1 MVAWYD
7 HMIYIK
13 RGVYKI
19 YIHIVDPGNSSNNT
33 QHISRPFTPEK
44 RPIQH
49 SPHVQLLREDLKN
62 KENNK
67 EIIK

>member
-1 MVAWYD
+1 MSTLWTLGIPATTPN
-7 HMIYIK
+7 IIF
-13 RGVYKI
+13 
-19 YIHIVDPGNSSNNT
+19 
-33 QHISRPFTPEK
+33 RPFTPEK